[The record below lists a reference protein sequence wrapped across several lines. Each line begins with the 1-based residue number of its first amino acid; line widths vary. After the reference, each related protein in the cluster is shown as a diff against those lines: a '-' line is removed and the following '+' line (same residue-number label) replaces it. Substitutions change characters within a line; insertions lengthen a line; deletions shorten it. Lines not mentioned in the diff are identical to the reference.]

1 MHTAND
7 QKLDSEGP
15 ENLGSSSDVHLAWL
29 IEAEK
34 GLEDVLA
41 GRTSDAR
48 ASILAIQA
56 RRSASHIRNAPRTES
71 PNL

>member
-15 ENLGSSSDVHLAWL
+15 ENLGSSAHVHLAWL
-29 IEAEK
+29 VEAEK

-41 GRTSDAR
+41 GRSSDAR
-48 ASILAIQA
+48 ASILAIQT
-56 RRSASHIRNAPRTES
+56 RRSASGIRNAPRTES
-71 PNL
+71 SNL